1 MPSRVS
7 YKKPVNMYNLAMT
20 ELSISNAREGLA
32 AAINDLDTGPVTIS
46 RHGKPVAVLLSP
58 SSYEKFLEVMAD
70 AQDIAAYDAAR
81 SDLGPLIPWEAV
93 KKDLGLA

>member
-1 MPSRVS
+1 
-7 YKKPVNMYNLAMT
+7 MYNLAMT
-20 ELSISNAREGLA
+20 ELSISQAREGLA
-32 AAINDLDTGPVTIS
+32 AAIKDLDTEPVTIS

-70 AQDIAAYDAAR
+70 VEDIAAYDAAI
-81 SDLGPLIPWEAV
+81 SDLGPLIPWEEV

>member
-1 MPSRVS
+1 
-7 YKKPVNMYNLAMT
+7 MYNLAMT

-70 AQDIAAYDAAR
+70 AEDFAAYDAAR
-81 SDLGPLIPWEAV
+81 SDLGPLIPWEEV
-93 KKDLGLA
+93 KKDLGLAWENTKFYFQPK